1 LLLEVKDGMNPSRRL
16 HTSAHHVRFV
26 RAKEGE
32 WTSEVQQPRA
42 RARHKG
48 TACQEFGLDDADW
61 VGLKSQQ
68 AFVMLDADPQIDAAE
83 AYKEVLSTVKSNP
96 VSKQTEAQTK
106 SPTGHNARKNAHKQ
120 QHKAPAQPNKPATDR
135 DRANQRRKE
144 MGMLRAAQE
153 GDLSQMI
160 QFLEQAR
167 LPFMWRR
174 TTHLQLGSFLV

>member
-1 LLLEVKDGMNPSRRL
+1 MNPSRRL

-42 RARHKG
+42 RPKHKG
-48 TACQEFGLDDADW
+48 TACQEFELDDADW

-68 AFVMLDADPQIDAAE
+68 AFVILDAEPQIDAAE
-83 AYKEVLSTVKSNP
+83 AYKEVLSTVKSDP
-96 VSKQTEAQTK
+96 VSKQTEAQTNTL
-106 SPTGHNARKNAHKQ
+106 TGHNASKNAKK

-135 DRANQRRKE
+135 ERANQRRKE

-167 LPFMWRR
+167 LPLVWRR
-174 TTHLQLGSFLV
+174 TAHLYNLVLFLF